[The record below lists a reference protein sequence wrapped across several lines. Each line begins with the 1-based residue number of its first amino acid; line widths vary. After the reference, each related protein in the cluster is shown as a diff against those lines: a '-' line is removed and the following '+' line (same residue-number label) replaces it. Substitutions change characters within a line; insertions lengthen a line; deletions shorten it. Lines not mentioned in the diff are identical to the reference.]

1 MMIVD
6 SHFHAWAPDSPLAAD
21 RGYAPAE
28 ARTIDDALAM
38 QARHGVTHGVM
49 IQPSFLG
56 TDNGYILDC
65 LSAHPER
72 LRATVVVD
80 PDIPENELEAMDRL
94 GVVGFR
100 LNLHSAK
107 AMPNYASPAYHRL
120 YDWAAAHDWHV
131 EVIAQGAIW
140 ADVLLR
146 LEPWKLTVVVDH
158 FGMPS
163 PSVDPD
169 EIGFGAVLE
178 AGREG
183 RAWVK
188 FSAPYRQEVPDL
200 RRYAARLL
208 AAFGRDRIVW
218 ASDYP
223 WTKHEAGRSYQAL
236 LDALADWVPE
246 DTYRQAILGTNAA
259 RLFRFR

>member
-1 MMIVD
+1 MIVD
-6 SHFHAWAPDSPLAAD
+6 SHFHAWSPASNLAVD
-21 RGYAPAE
+21 RAYAPA
-28 ARTIDDALAM
+28 AATTIEDALVM
-38 QARHGVTHGVM
+38 QVRHGVDHAVM

-56 TDNGYILDC
+56 TDNSYILDC
-65 LSAHPER
+65 LKAHPNR

-80 PDIPENELEAMDRL
+80 PAIRESELEAMDRL

-107 AMPNYASPAYHRL
+107 SMPNYASPLYHRL
-120 YDWAAAHDWHV
+120 YDWAAAHGWHA

-146 LEPWKLTVVVDH
+146 LKPWKLTVVVDH

-163 PSVDPD
+163 PAADPD

-200 RRYAARLL
+200 ARYAARLL
-208 AAFGRDRIVW
+208 AAFGRGRIVW

-223 WTKHEAGRSYQAL
+223 WTNHETGRSYQAL
-236 LDALADWVPE
+236 LDALTGWVPDDE
-246 DTYRQAILGTNAA
+246 LRQAILGPNAA
-259 RLFRFR
+259 RLFRFG